1 MSFRDDIFQL
11 CKTIQKND
19 TTKEI
24 SSLVHDFSVVKEGE
38 ELISHKSEFKQ
49 VASHS
54 HNQFYG
60 YLYTNEHTQDY
71 ISIFPHIS
79 PLTMNE
85 YEIFAKAH
93 ATIISLI
100 DGCLSEFKINFPS
113 IYFALNPYSKYKP
126 IKENSA
132 HSILRPE
139 NYNKAVD
146 SFKSSPLYQ
155 KLYNSNINVI
165 LEQIKIN
172 DINMMFDVLEK
183 EINNCPLDKLPESI
197 DSFMKCI
204 YTDFKEIQDI
214 LMAEIILILGLKKS
228 LENACSLL
236 FTALVGEDL
245 IVLNNDN
252 IISIDKN
259 FSNSLH
265 KVLQLL
271 CDDIFLTR
279 HTNTVGDILLI
290 DCFPNDT
297 SHIHEFGFITSYTAS
312 WSQEDGNTSKLT
324 TIIVDDSLN
333 PIYAL
338 TNKIIEKEFPPV
350 VKQQPPS
357 THELV
362 NIPNKTK
369 KINVSRNDKCPCG
382 SGLKYK
388 FCCGKND

>member
-1 MSFRDDIFQL
+1 MGFRDDIFQL
-11 CKTIQKND
+11 CKAIQQND

-24 SSLVHDFSVVKEGE
+24 SCLVHDFSVVKEGE

-79 PLTMNE
+79 PLTVNE

-93 ATIISLI
+93 ATIIALI
-100 DGCLSEFKINFPS
+100 DGCLSEFKIKFPS
-113 IYFALNPYSKYKP
+113 ICFALNPYSKYKP

-132 HSILRPE
+132 PSILQSE
-139 NYNKAVD
+139 NYTNAIN

-165 LEQIKIN
+165 LEQFKIN
-172 DINMMFDVLEK
+172 DINMMFSVLEK

-265 KVLQLL
+265 KVIQLL

-290 DCFPNDT
+290 NCDPNDA

-312 WSQEDGNTSKLT
+312 WSQVDGNTSKLT

-333 PIYAL
+333 PIYTL

-350 VKQQPPS
+350 VKQQPIY
-357 THELV
+357 THEAV

-369 KINVSRNDKCPCG
+369 K
-382 SGLKYK
+382 
-388 FCCGKND
+388 